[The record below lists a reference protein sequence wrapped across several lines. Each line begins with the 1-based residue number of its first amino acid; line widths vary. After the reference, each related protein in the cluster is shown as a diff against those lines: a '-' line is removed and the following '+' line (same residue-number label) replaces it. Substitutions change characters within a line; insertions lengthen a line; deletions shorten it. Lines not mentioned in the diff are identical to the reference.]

1 MTTPKSSS
9 FRGWWN
15 DRHSGTLDL
24 YYGSGAAGA
33 PAEVQRVDANGTTI
47 VTGDLAL
54 ADGTV
59 YLYNGGTVTQATN
72 KSTGGELN
80 TDSGQ
85 ITMNG
90 AALGDD
96 TEISFVVTN
105 SNVAATD
112 VVIVNH
118 PQLLDIFFILTPIAS
133 LCFAASLTL
142 FLARV
147 VKASGAALVATC
159 PTPEKNPIPAI
170 PPAISVIT
178 KSACFAKGESIP
190 CAICGP
196 NTAVSGYKSA
206 SPFTKPSSR
215 I

>member
-1 MTTPKSSS
+1 MTTPNRSS

-15 DRHSGTLDL
+15 ARPSGTLAL

-72 KSTGGELN
+72 KSTGVELN

-118 PQLLDIFFILTPIAS
+118 AS
-133 LCFAASLTL
+133 AGTMGAYVVQAS
-142 FLARV
+142 AI
-147 VKASGAALVATC
+147 GAGSF
-159 PTPEKNPIPAI
+159 E
-170 PPAISVIT
+170 ISV
-178 KSACFAKGESIP
+178 K
-190 CAICGP
+190 
-196 NTAVSGYKSA
+196 NVSGGSLSQAIVINFGLIKGA
-206 SPFTKPSSR
+206 SS
-215 I
+215 